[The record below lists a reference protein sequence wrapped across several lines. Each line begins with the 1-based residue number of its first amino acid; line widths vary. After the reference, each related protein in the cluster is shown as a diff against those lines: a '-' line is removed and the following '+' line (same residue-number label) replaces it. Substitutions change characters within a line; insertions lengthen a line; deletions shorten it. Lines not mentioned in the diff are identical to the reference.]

1 MAFEDLASQFTGFSF
16 DSFLSGD
23 FSVLVPVFY
32 LVIGIAIYSVIIWHF
47 YRYIARRDCF
57 KLSNCRYP
65 KLVGFLK
72 YFFLFPFVAFVFFIG
87 FVLLMFFITRDLETE
102 VVVTTAFAIIL
113 AIRITAY
120 YSEDLSKDV
129 AKMLPFALLGIF
141 LVDPSYF
148 DFQAIQ
154 VKLQNLP
161 ELLMQALQFIV
172 LIIIVEWV
180 LRILLTIRYAIIP
193 KKESQDTDHGAG
205 Y

>member
-32 LVIGIAIYSVIIWHF
+32 LVIGIAVYSILIWHF
-47 YRYIARRDCF
+47 YRFIAKRDCF

-65 KLVGFLK
+65 KLVSFLK
-72 YFFLFPFVAFVFFIG
+72 YFFLFPFVAFAFFIG

-161 ELLMQALQFIV
+161 ELLLQALQFIV

-193 KKESQDTDHGAG
+193 KKETHDAE
-205 Y
+205 